1 MTRFALV
8 AGLLALGSAA
18 AAQPPPAAPAPPPQE
33 LLPRP
38 ATTPVANVAVTPD
51 IVYGTVGAEKLML
64 DLAVPRTGG
73 PHPLVLCLHGGAW
86 KAGSRKDLS
95 KGVMWADFG
104 TGRTSLIESLAG
116 EGFAAA
122 SVSYRFAPT
131 AKFPAQI
138 QDVKTALRFLRANA
152 KRLNLDPDRV
162 GVLGFSAGGHL
173 AALVGLTDGVEAFAG
188 TEHPGYSTKVNCVVD
203 FFGPADLT
211 LYSETPGIE
220 KAFMA
225 PLLGGRSS
233 DHPELYTQAS
243 PVTYA
248 AKDAP
253 PFLIVH
259 GTADVVVPLLHSK
272 RLHERLTA
280 AGAASELV
288 RVPGKGHGWFGPEA
302 AASYAAT
309 TKFLTEYLKK

>member
-1 MTRFALV
+1 MIRFALV
-8 AGLLALGSAA
+8 GSLLALGSAA
-18 AAQPPPAAPAPPPQE
+18 AQTPPAVPAPPSE
-33 LLPRP
+33 LFPRP

-51 IVYGTVGAEKLML
+51 IVYGTVGTDKLML

-73 PHPLVLCLHGGAW
+73 PHPFVLCLHGGAW

-104 TGRTSLIESLAG
+104 TGGATLIESLAG
-116 EGFAAA
+116 DGFAAA
-122 SVSYRFAPT
+122 SVSYRFAPK

-152 KRLNLDPDRV
+152 KRFNLDPDRV

-173 AALVGLTDGVEAFAG
+173 AALLGLTDGVEAFAG
-188 TEHPGYSTKVNCVVD
+188 DQHPGQSDKVNCVVD

-220 KAFMA
+220 KAFMV
-225 PLLGGRSS
+225 PLLGGGSAQY
-233 DHPELYTQAS
+233 PELYTKAS
-243 PVTYA
+243 PVEYA
-248 AKDAP
+248 TKNAP
-253 PFLIVH
+253 PFLIIH
-259 GTADVVVPLLHSK
+259 GTTDVVVPLLHSK
-272 RLHERLTA
+272 RLHAKLTA
-280 AGAASELV
+280 AGAAAELV
-288 RVPGKGHGWFGPEA
+288 PVRNKGHGWFGPEA

-309 TKFLTEYLKK
+309 TKFFTEHLKK